1 MEVLSPIRNR
11 HIMKYSAI
19 ATALVL
25 VSGSAFAHSNN
36 DHCDINFD
44 GRIQLENNVLTVYT
58 QEDDKVIIDE
68 DKNIYVNGNELAL
81 SGQEQEWVANYYD
94 GITTSVPIA
103 ADIAVEGVAIAT
115 EAVGLVFG
123 ELLGANSSG
132 VNDLTYKLEEL
143 GEKVQYNFYAE
154 DGTIRLDSEQFED
167 GNFLGEEWEE
177 SFEESVS
184 ELVMSSMGHLMI
196 AIGSEMLFNGG
207 DMEAFEQRMENFG
220 SEIEEKMEFKGE
232 QLEEKAEMLCT
243 QLAKVDQAE
252 RYLQKSVSQLADLDI
267 IRLEDDKHAM

>member
-1 MEVLSPIRNR
+1 
-11 HIMKYSAI
+11 MKHSII

-25 VSGSAFAHSNN
+25 ASGSAAAHSSN

-44 GRIQLENNVLTVYT
+44 GKLQLENNVLTVYT
-58 QEDDKVIIDE
+58 QDDDKVVIDASH
-68 DKNIYVNGNELAL
+68 DIYVNGTSL
-81 SGQEQEWVANYYD
+81 SLSAQEQEWVANYYD
-94 GITTSVPIA
+94 GITASVPIA
-103 ADIAVEGVAIAT
+103 AEIAIDGVAIAT

-132 VNDLTYKLEEL
+132 VSDLTYKLEEL
-143 GEKVQYNFYAE
+143 GDKIQYNFYAE
-154 DGTIRLDSEQFED
+154 DGSIRLDSEQFED
-167 GNFLGEEWEE
+167 GNFLGDEWEE

-232 QLEEKAEMLCT
+232 ELEEKAELLCS
-243 QLAKVDQAE
+243 QLAEVDQAE
-252 RYLQKSVSQLADLDI
+252 RYLQKSVSELASLNI
-267 IRLEDDKHAM
+267 INLKEDKHAM

>member
-1 MEVLSPIRNR
+1 
-11 HIMKYSAI
+11 MKYSAI

-25 VSGSAFAHSNN
+25 VSGSALAHSDS

-44 GRIQLENNVLTVYT
+44 GKMQLENNVLTLYT
-58 QEDDKVIIDE
+58 KDNDKVRIE
-68 DKNIYVNGNELAL
+68 DSHRIFVNGDELNL
-81 SGQEQEWVANYYD
+81 SGEEQEWVANYYD

-103 ADIAVEGVAIAT
+103 AQIAVDGVAIAT
-115 EAVGLVFG
+115 EAVSLVFG

-132 VNDLTYKLEEL
+132 VNELTYKLEEL
-143 GEKVQYNFYAE
+143 GEKIEYNFYAE
-154 DGTIRLDSEQFED
+154 DGSIRLDSEQFEN

-177 SFEESVS
+177 SFEEAVS

-207 DMEAFEQRMENFG
+207 DMDAFENRMENFG
-220 SEIEEKMEFKGE
+220 TEIEEKIEFKGE
-232 QLEEKAEMLCT
+232 ALEQKAEQLCT
-243 QLAKVDQAE
+243 QLAKVDLAE
-252 RYLQKSVSQLADLDI
+252 SYLQKSVSELAKLDI